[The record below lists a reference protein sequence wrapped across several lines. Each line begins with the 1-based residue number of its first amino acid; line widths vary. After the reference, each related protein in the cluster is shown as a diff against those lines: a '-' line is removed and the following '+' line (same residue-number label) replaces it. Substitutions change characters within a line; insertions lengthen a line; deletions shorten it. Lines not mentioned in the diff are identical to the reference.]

1 MLERISYLV
10 YYISYFNFKID
21 EVYNLSKKLD
31 ENRIKEGVGG
41 QAVIEGI
48 MLRNRSH
55 YVVAVRKPDK
65 QIDFIKAS
73 IPENKNKLS
82 KMPFIRGIVNFVDM
96 MKLGYKTLVFSA
108 NTAGI
113 EEENNKKDNKPKSEK
128 SDSIAMTLSML
139 VSLAF
144 AVGLFIA
151 LPYFITTLIGIDE
164 KSNFVVFNLVRGC
177 IKLSIF
183 VLYLLIISFFK
194 DIKRVFEYHGAEH
207 MVVNAYEHGLDPDT
221 GNIRDYTT
229 IHPRCGTTFMFLVL
243 TVSILLYMFTS
254 YFVYTYIYASYTPTK
269 IVGNLTVLAINIIL
283 LPIVSGISYEILKLG
298 FKFYNFPLMRLAILP
313 GLALQKITTRR
324 PQDDEIEVALFALS
338 KLLDTSIENRTEEE
352 VQADI
357 KKALE
362 INDNIK
368 DNATEEKLC
377 V

>member
-1 MLERISYLV
+1 M
-10 YYISYFNFKID
+10 
-21 EVYNLSKKLD
+21 SKKLD

-73 IPENKNKLS
+73 IPENKNKLT
-82 KMPFIRGIVNFVDM
+82 KMPFVRGVVNFIDM

-108 NTAGI
+108 NTAGL
-113 EEENNKKDNKPKSEK
+113 EEENKNNNNKK
-128 SDSIAMTLSML
+128 SDKNDSVAMTLSML

-151 LPYFITTLIGIDE
+151 LPYFITTLIGINE
-164 KSNFVVFNLVRGC
+164 KENFVIFNLARGG
-177 IKLSIF
+177 IKLAIF
-183 VLYLLIISFFK
+183 VLYLLVISFFK

-207 MVVNAYEHGLDPDT
+207 MVVNAYEHGLNPDT
-221 GNIRDYTT
+221 GNIRQYTT

-254 YFVYTYIYASYTPTK
+254 YFVYTYIYASYTPAK
-269 IVGNLTVLAINIIL
+269 IVGNLTVLAINILL

-298 FKFYNFPLMRLAILP
+298 FKFYNFPLMRIAILP
-313 GLALQKITTRR
+313 GLLLQKITTRR
-324 PQDDEIEVALFALS
+324 PKDDEIEVALFALN
-338 KLLDTSIENRTEEE
+338 KLIDDSVENRTEEE

-357 KKALE
+357 KANLE
-362 INDNIK
+362 NNNTKEDN
-368 DNATEEKLC
+368 TEEKLC
-377 V
+377 I

>member
-1 MLERISYLV
+1 M
-10 YYISYFNFKID
+10 N
-21 EVYNLSKKLD
+21 KKLD

-177 IKLSIF
+177 VKLSIF